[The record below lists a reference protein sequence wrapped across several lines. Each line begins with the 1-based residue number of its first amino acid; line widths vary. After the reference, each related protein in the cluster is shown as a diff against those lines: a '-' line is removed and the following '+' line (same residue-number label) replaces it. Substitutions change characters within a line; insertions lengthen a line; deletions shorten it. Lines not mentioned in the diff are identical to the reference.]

1 MTQTLRRE
9 LRTRFEGILSRY
21 PDKFT
26 LPEYDPLAAIL
37 ADAALEV
44 SGIKKQEMPADWM
57 LAGGVS
63 AEEIARVNAKEQD
76 EKRILDHFERAM
88 GYNPLDWYSNKD
100 LSALRK
106 FLMTKTTE
114 EIDTFAAW
122 SKQKYSTL
130 TPAKVRQYPRMA
142 IDLWPQV
149 APVEEADPRTN
160 RLWKGEGFVE

>member
-1 MTQTLRRE
+1 MTTIRRE
-9 LRTRFEGILSRY
+9 LRL
-21 PDKFT
+21 KFI
-26 LPEYDPLAAIL
+26 DIVHDDALADLL

-44 SGIKKQEMPADWM
+44 SGIKKVELPPDW
-57 LAGGVS
+57 LIAGGVS
-63 AEEIARVNAKEQD
+63 AEEIARINAKEQS

-114 EIDTFAAW
+114 EIDSFAAW

-149 APVEEADPRTN
+149 TPVEADPRI
-160 RLWKGEGFVE
+160 REWKGDGFVDDKRRSEHHQQS